1 MSLSSEIVLGIYKVK
16 VNPGYEFEVLNK
28 YFSDPDIESYSF
40 AYLASTFIISGD
52 Y

>member
-28 YFSDPDIESYSF
+28 YLSDIESYSF
-40 AYLASTFIISGD
+40 AYLSSDFIISGD